1 MLKGIKTMQDKSNL
15 PISPELHEKI
25 EGAILNIVREE
36 APEEEDIYESLS
48 VDFSRVDIS
57 NNSDLREQWLS
68 FSGIEQDI
76 YISKALLLI
85 WYSFVIPYLIKIYEG
100 FLKEAAEGT
109 RKAIMEKIS
118 RVMKKKKG
126 KTKGANAG
134 AILVPINWVNFE
146 RELIESGKE
155 LGLSKA
161 LSLRLSQLTVKELSD
176 NKILLDGIL
185 LHVSNDFT
193 PKMD

>member
-161 LSLRLSQLTVKELSD
+161 LSLRL
-176 NKILLDGIL
+176 
-185 LHVSNDFT
+185 
-193 PKMD
+193 